1 MFGRKDTEQRLREAN
16 MAANERALR
25 AEARVDALVEALAAE
40 RARYDTLLESYKLLR
55 ERGAVEVPAPV
66 PVPVHPLAPDPR
78 DPLKALIA
86 ARCGTDMR
94 LRGAM
99 LRQLE
104 IDRASGLKDD
114 AIELSILSGIS
125 SDGVPA

>member
-1 MFGRKDTEQRLREAN
+1 MFGRTESRLREAS
-16 MAANERALR
+16 MAANQHALRALR

-40 RARYDTLLESYKLLR
+40 RARYDALLDSYKLLR
-55 ERGAVEVPAPV
+55 ERGAVEVPV
-66 PVPVHPLAPDPR
+66 PVTPAALPR
-78 DPLKALIA
+78 VEADPLKMLIA